1 MISIIV
7 PIHKITSEI
16 TEVRKRIF
24 YSKTP
29 CEVVFVIEKF
39 LEGHFKAESSREKVV
54 ISEKLGR
61 GFSLV
66 KGALLAKGNII
77 LFLHSDTLLP
87 PGWDEAIKRALFDE
101 GVVGGGFSVQFA
113 GVVGGGFSVQFV
125 SRFIKFLVFI
135 YDLLFH
141 LSREMWGDRA
151 IFIRSRY
158 LREGLSLMYIPLME
172 DVRLS
177 LWMRKKGRVVLLK
190 EKVTTSA
197 SGFVSSGPLRHT
209 ISIVMCRIW
218 YALGGD
224 PQKIYKHYYLNDFIS
239 K

>member
-1 MISIIV
+1 MNAKTRDLISVIV
-7 PIHKITSEI
+7 PIHKMTPVI
-16 TEVRKRIF
+16 TEIRKKLTC
-24 YSKTP
+24 SKTP
-29 CEVVFVIEKF
+29 FEAIFVIEKF
-39 LEGHFKAESSREKVV
+39 LKGRFKAENSREKVV
-54 ISEKLGR
+54 VSQKFGR

-66 KGALLAKGNII
+66 KGALHAKGDII

-101 GVVGGGFSVQFA
+101 DVVGGGFSVQFDNA
-113 GVVGGGFSVQFV
+113 N
-125 SRFIKFLVFI
+125 RFIKFLVFI

-158 LREGLSLMYIPLME
+158 LREGLSLMYVPLME

-197 SGFVSSGPLRHT
+197 SSFVSSGPLRHT

-224 PQKIYKHYYLNDFIS
+224 LQKIYRHYYLNDFIS